1 MTDAVTSTPRRPSRF
16 ANRVKK
22 PAAAPEAE
30 TASEA
35 VEEAAPASDLRPA
48 MRAPMR
54 DEDARAR
61 AARRAAEIRGS
72 VGSLDEG
79 MDDFYFNVADVPD
92 GWTYEWK
99 RKITAGAEDPA
110 YQVSLARMGWE
121 PVPADR
127 HPHMMP
133 SNGKFAVI
141 ERKGMILMERPK
153 ELSDEARMI
162 ELKKARQQVN
172 NKKSQ
177 LSNAP
182 DGQFGRD
189 HSSVRPKIS
198 NTYEPMPIP
207 KD

>member
-1 MTDAVTSTPRRPSRF
+1 MTDAVSATPRRPSRF
-16 ANRVKK
+16 ANRMKK
-22 PAAAPEAE
+22 PAAAPDAE
-30 TASEA
+30 VAA
-35 VEEAAPASDLRPA
+35 VAAEEAPAADLRPA
-48 MRAPMR
+48 MRAPLR
-54 DEDARAR
+54 DDDARAR
-61 AARRAAEIRGS
+61 AARRAAEIRGT

-133 SNGKFAVI
+133 STGKYAII
-141 ERKGMILMERPK
+141 ERKGMVLMERPS
-153 ELSDEARMI
+153 EISEQVRRMD
-162 ELKKARQQVN
+162 LMRARQQVRV
-172 NKKSQ
+172 KEQQ
-177 LSNAP
+177 LATTP
-182 DGQFGRD
+182 DGTMTRD
-189 HSSVRPKIS
+189 DSRVAPKINKS
-198 NTYEPMPIP
+198 YEAIPIP

>member
-1 MTDAVTSTPRRPSRF
+1 MTDAVSATPRRPSRF
-16 ANRVKK
+16 ANRLKK
-22 PAAAPEAE
+22 PPTSPEAEVVAAAPEE
-30 TASEA
+30 
-35 VEEAAPASDLRPA
+35 APASDLRPA
-48 MRAPMR
+48 MRAPLR

-133 SNGKFAVI
+133 SNGKYAII
-141 ERKGMILMERPK
+141 ERKGMVLMERPR

-162 ELKKARQQVN
+162 ELRKARQQVN

-198 NTYEPMPIP
+198 TSYEPMPIA
-207 KD
+207 KE

>member
-30 TASEA
+30 AASEA

>member
-1 MTDAVTSTPRRPSRF
+1 MTDAVSATPRRPSRF
-16 ANRVKK
+16 ANRMKK
-22 PAAAPEAE
+22 PAAAPDAE
-30 TASEA
+30 VAA
-35 VEEAAPASDLRPA
+35 VAAEEAPAADLRPA
-48 MRAPMR
+48 MRAPLR
-54 DEDARAR
+54 DDDARAR
-61 AARRAAEIRGS
+61 AARRAAEIRGT

-133 SNGKFAVI
+133 STGKYAII
-141 ERKGMILMERPK
+141 ERKGMVLMERPR

-162 ELKKARQQVN
+162 ELRKARQQVN

-198 NTYEPMPIP
+198 TSYEPIPIA
-207 KD
+207 KE

>member
-1 MTDAVTSTPRRPSRF
+1 MTDAVSATPRRPSRF
-16 ANRVKK
+16 ANRLKK
-22 PAAAPEAE
+22 PAAAPDAE
-30 TASEA
+30 VAA
-35 VEEAAPASDLRPA
+35 AAAEEAPAADLRPA
-48 MRAPMR
+48 MRAPLR
-54 DEDARAR
+54 DDDARAR
-61 AARRAAEIRGS
+61 AARRAAEIRGT

-133 SNGKFAVI
+133 STGKYAII
-141 ERKGMILMERPK
+141 ERKGMVLMERPR

-162 ELKKARQQVN
+162 ELRKARQQVN

-198 NTYEPMPIP
+198 TSYEPIPIA
-207 KD
+207 KE

>member
-1 MTDAVTSTPRRPSRF
+1 MTDAVAATPRRASRF

-22 PAAAPEAE
+22 PADAPADV
-30 TASEA
+30 EA
-35 VEEAAPASDLRPA
+35 VANDVPPAADLRPA
-48 MRAPMR
+48 MRSPMR
-54 DEDARAR
+54 DDDARSR
-61 AARRAAEIRGS
+61 AAKRAAEIRGT

-99 RKITAGAEDPA
+99 RKVTAGAEDPA

-127 HPHMMP
+127 HPNMMP
-133 SNGKFAVI
+133 STGKYAII
-141 ERKGMILMERPK
+141 ERKGMVLMERPK

-162 ELKKARQQVN
+162 ELRKARQQVN

-177 LSNAP
+177 LSSAP

-189 HSSVRPKIS
+189 HSSVKPKIS
-198 NTYEPMPIP
+198 TSYEPMPIP